1 MQKFSAWSLLKEAF
15 NGHQGW
21 KSQWRR
27 AAPKAEYDAIVIGGG
42 HNGLIAAAYLA
53 RAKKKVLVVERRHLL
68 GGCSVSEPVWPLMSE
83 TEPAEAMDETVA
95 YFSAPPAA

>member
-27 AAPKAEYDAIVIGGG
+27 AAPKAEYDAIVIGAGVMG
-42 HNGLIAAAYLA
+42 ASIAFHLAERGLKTYMDVRTDLSHSLQIRSVASLAAV
-53 RAKKKVLVVERRHLL
+53 RMEEKKVVEIA
-68 GGCSVSEPVWPLMSE
+68 CD
-83 TEPAEAMDETVA
+83 EA
-95 YFSAPPAA
+95 